1 VGFPWGGAPGEAA
14 GGPTIPSWWFPH
26 TSLITQ
32 MGVPGGGVVG
42 WGRKMLVLLITT
54 PTITTSLSASSWGIF
69 LAMFLKIKIFLR
81 PKS

>member
-1 VGFPWGGAPGEAA
+1 
-14 GGPTIPSWWFPH
+14 
-26 TSLITQ
+26 

-69 LAMFLKIKIFLR
+69 LAMFLKIKIF
-81 PKS
+81 